1 MGKRLKWSNYLFSES
16 LEQADEDYSNIE
28 LARPR
33 TIKEISTPIL
43 KPKSYTNLFTRLE
56 IRSSGAHSF
65 CESNKKRRPRLVIR
79 EKYNREKSEEER
91 QKEERDG
98 AGEG

>member
-1 MGKRLKWSNYLFSES
+1 MFSES

-56 IRSSGAHSF
+56 IRSSGAHRF
-65 CESNKKRRPRLVIR
+65 CELNKKRRPRLVIR

-91 QKEERDG
+91 QKEEQDG